1 MKPQVEKLIV
11 GNAVASET
19 TLPTFMSG
27 ASDKELKVLS
37 ADGSAP
43 AAGEDFKVYQKTATG
58 IEFSEVIKAD
68 QVQLVKVVTYSPE
81 VQKSVAVTGFDGNV
95 QANTTYSVEIRL
107 YNEGGSLS
115 VENFA
120 TISGYYVTGANVTN
134 VTAANIRDGIV
145 QTLNANL
152 KRRGDSEFVIT
163 TPNTA
168 ETDIVIT
175 GKYQN
180 VVPGR
185 IEGRMIQFDVT
196 GKVYDNVSLT
206 NENLGLLKT
215 EVLEAGFSG
224 QGTGKYAQNLE
235 WFVKGFDNEVYRG
248 TSYPVGFDTPYYA
261 NPNGIYNVIHIF
273 HYDGREYTT
282 VEKQHKLLTI
292 LVEKADDTD
301 ANNAGTNAVLADLR
315 TILGNEKVPAALP
328 VE

>member
-11 GNAVASET
+11 GNAVAAET
-19 TLPTFMSG
+19 TLPTFMAD
-27 ASDKELKVLS
+27 ASDKEIKVLS

-58 IEFSEVIKAD
+58 IEVSDLIHPDKVE
-68 QVQLVKVVTYSPE
+68 LVKVVTYNEE

-95 QANTTYSVEIRL
+95 KANHTYAVEVRI

-120 TISGYYVTGANVTN
+120 TVTGYHVTGANVSG

-145 QTLNANL
+145 KSLKNNL
-152 KRRGDSEFVIT
+152 RLRGDSEFVIT

-175 GKYQN
+175 GKSQT

-185 IEGRMIQFDVT
+185 IEGRQMQFDVT
-196 GKVYDNVSLT
+196 AKVYDNVSLT

-215 EVLEAGFSG
+215 TVLQDNEPGN
-224 QGTGKYAQNLE
+224 GTGKYAVNLE
-235 WFVKGFDNEVYRG
+235 WFTKGYDNEVYRG
-248 TSYPVGFDTPYYA
+248 TSYPVGFDTPYYTSTS
-261 NPNGIYNVIHIF
+261 GIYNVIHIF
-273 HYDGREYTT
+273 YFDGRDYTT

-292 LVEKADDTD
+292 LVDKGTDTL
-301 ANNAGTNAVLADLR
+301 ANNAATNSVLTDLR
-315 TILGNEKVPAALP
+315 TILGSANVPAALP
-328 VE
+328 TE